1 MALSTY
7 HFSLAGD
14 WLAISCWL
22 TNKWTL
28 ALSSPA
34 IRSVTALSSK
44 VLTSFASRAINLPL
58 KGGNTIFFGNKV
70 LGSFAIEHSNSL
82 FITERIAFLKS
93 IYNGLSI

>member
-1 MALSTY
+1 MPVTLESRER
-7 HFSLAGD
+7 

-28 ALSSPA
+28 ALSPPA
-34 IRSVTALSSK
+34 IRSVTAPSSK
-44 VLTSFASRAINLPL
+44 VLASFASMAVNLPL
-58 KGGNTIFFGNKV
+58 KGGNTIFGNKV